1 MTRVMLAVMVVLGAV
16 VSSAWAQTAPAGP
29 STLRVMVKDAT
40 DLGLPHATVVLTD
53 AQGVEYQAAVDPQ
66 GVATFAG
73 LQPGTYQVRCSAEG
87 FREVL
92 MQVDVRRGNNTA
104 SATLAVAI
112 SEELTVSEQG
122 ADSRRDN
129 GFTQTLTADEIDA
142 LSDDPDEM
150 AEQLMQMAGPGAQIF
165 VDGFGGGRLPPKD
178 QIQQIRFNSNSF
190 SAEYHEAGMV
200 RVEVITRPGMGGWRG
215 RGNFGFRDESLN
227 ARNAFSSTKEP
238 TQQQRYNISFQGPL
252 AKGKTG
258 ISMSV
263 DGNNA
268 YDSRTIRAQSPGDVT
283 VNGLAKNTT
292 DGLNVNFRV
301 DHAMGQGAQLR
312 AEYQR
317 RSTDRGNL
325 GVGDF
330 DLPERAYDTD
340 SVSDIFRLRNTRVI
354 GKKVFSELKFEF
366 TSSDSSTLPLS
377 TDPTIRV
384 NDAFTAGGAGQL
396 GTRSSREI
404 ELAQNFDFTIGRK
417 HSLRAGV
424 LLEAGWWDS
433 DQQQNTN
440 GTYVFT
446 SIDAYNLGRP
456 ATFTLRVGDPL
467 VTFSQVKAG
476 WFLQDDFRI
485 GRNLSVSLGLRQE
498 IQTQVNDAFNLAPRG
513 AFTWTA
519 NRKTTVRGGY
529 GIFYDWYDSNLY
541 EQTVRVDGQHQV
553 DVIVEN
559 PGYPSITGEGTRL
572 PASIIRASSLGQPV
586 IQQASIGLERT
597 LTPWAGLRMDY
608 MWTRG
613 SNTLRAVNV
622 NAPTDGVRPD
632 PTAGNIT
639 EIQSSGKRASDRL
652 TVGLN
657 ARYERLRIFSN
668 VMYQLQS
675 SRNYADSATSL
686 PSDSTNPDVDWG
698 PSAQDIRHRLF
709 VMFNAPI
716 WKGVRAGFNMQVA
729 SAAPYTITTGRD
741 NNGDTVFND
750 RPVGIERNSE
760 RGARQINASL
770 RLNKSFGFGGP
781 AGGPGGG
788 MPMPMPPGGGG
799 GGADEPAG
807 PRRRGRRRDEPA
819 GPGRR
824 GRPAADGHGGH
835 QRALPARLLRAD
847 LEPVQLR
854 ELQRVHRQPAVAL
867 LRPSYFRGPRTPR
880 RGWHVARFLRA
891 RAALMI
897 GDCRLSD

>member
-1 MTRVMLAVMVVLGAV
+1 
-16 VSSAWAQTAPAGP
+16 
-29 STLRVMVKDAT
+29 
-40 DLGLPHATVVLTD
+40 
-53 AQGVEYQAAVDPQ
+53 
-66 GVATFAG
+66 
-73 LQPGTYQVRCSAEG
+73 
-87 FREVL
+87 
-92 MQVDVRRGNNTA
+92 
-104 SATLAVAI
+104 
-112 SEELTVSEQG
+112 
-122 ADSRRDN
+122 
-129 GFTQTLTADEIDA
+129 
-142 LSDDPDEM
+142 
-150 AEQLMQMAGPGAQIF
+150 
-165 VDGFGGGRLPPKD
+165 
-178 QIQQIRFNSNSF
+178 
-190 SAEYHEAGMV
+190 
-200 RVEVITRPGMGGWRG
+200 
-215 RGNFGFRDESLN
+215 
-227 ARNAFSSTKEP
+227 
-238 TQQQRYNISFQGPL
+238 
-252 AKGKTG
+252 
-258 ISMSV
+258 
-263 DGNNA
+263 
-268 YDSRTIRAQSPGDVT
+268 
-283 VNGLAKNTT
+283 
-292 DGLNVNFRV
+292 VNFRV

-417 HSLRAGV
+417 HSMRAGV

-467 VTFSQVKAG
+467 VTYSQVKAG

-541 EQTVRVDGQHQV
+541 EQTIRVDGQHQV

-597 LTPWAGLRMDY
+597 LTSWAGLRMDY

-652 TVGLN
+652 TVGIN
-657 ARYERLRIFSN
+657 ARYERPRIFSN

-799 GGADEPAG
+799 GGAMNQRGPGGGGGPQLMVMEATNARYRLDFYAQISNLFNHVNYNAFIGNQLSPFYGQATSAG
-807 PRRRGRRRDEPA
+807 PARRVEVGMSL
-819 GPGRR
+819 G
-824 GRPAADGHGGH
+824 
-835 QRALPARLLRAD
+835 
-847 LEPVQLR
+847 
-854 ELQRVHRQPAVAL
+854 
-867 LRPSYFRGPRTPR
+867 F
-880 RGWHVARFLRA
+880 
-891 RAALMI
+891 
-897 GDCRLSD
+897 

>member
-1 MTRVMLAVMVVLGAV
+1 MTRLLIAVILVLAAV
-16 VSSAWAQTAPAGP
+16 ASSAWAQTAPAGP
-29 STLRVMVKDAT
+29 STLRVTVKDAT

-53 AQGVEYQAAVDPQ
+53 AQGGEYQAPVDPQ
-66 GVATFAG
+66 GVATFTG
-73 LQPGTYQVRCSAEG
+73 LQPGTYQVKASAEG
-87 FREVL
+87 FRAVVLEVN
-92 MQVDVRRGNNTA
+92 VRRGNNAA
-104 SATLAVAI
+104 SATLTVAI

-165 VDGFGGGRLPPKD
+165 VDGFRGGRLPPKD

-190 SAEYHEAGMV
+190 SAEYHQAGMV

-227 ARNAFSSTKEP
+227 ARNAFSDTKEP

-268 YDSRTIRAQSPGDVT
+268 YDSRTIRAQAPSDVT

-292 DGLNVNFRV
+292 DGLNVNVRV

-312 AEYQR
+312 AEYER
-317 RSTDRGNL
+317 RSTDRGDL

-330 DLPERAYDTD
+330 DLPERAYDTA
-340 SVSDIFRLRNTRVI
+340 SVNDTFRLRNTRVL
-354 GKKVFSELKFEF
+354 GKKLFAELKFELTTTDF
-366 TSSDSSTLPLS
+366 STNPLS

-404 ELAQNFDFTIGRK
+404 ELAQNFDFTIGRR
-417 HSLRAGV
+417 HSMRAGV
-424 LLEAGWWDS
+424 LLEAGWWNS

-446 SIDAYNLGRP
+446 TIDAYNLNRP

-467 VTFSQVKAG
+467 VEYSQVKAG
-476 WFLQDDFRI
+476 WFLQDDFRV

-498 IQTQVNDAFNLAPRG
+498 IQTQVNDALNLAPRG

-541 EQTVRVDGQHQV
+541 EQTIRVDGQHQV
-553 DVIVEN
+553 DIIVEN

-572 PASIIRASSLGQPV
+572 PASIIRASSLDQPV

-613 SNTLRAVNV
+613 SNTLRSVNV
-622 NAPTDGVRPD
+622 NAPVDGVRPD
-632 PTAGNIT
+632 QAAGNVT
-639 EIQSSGKRASDRL
+639 EIQSTGRRASDRL
-652 TVGLN
+652 TVGIN
-657 ARYERLRIFSN
+657 ARHERLRLFTN

-675 SRNYADSATSL
+675 TRNHADSATSL
-686 PSDSTNPDVDWG
+686 PFDSTNPDLDWG
-698 PSAQDIRHRLF
+698 PSSQDIRHRLF
-709 VMFNAPI
+709 VMVNTPLWF
-716 WKGVRAGFNMQVA
+716 GVRAGLNVQIA
-729 SAAPYTITTGRD
+729 SAAPYNITTGFD
-741 NNGDTVFND
+741 GNGDTVFND
-750 RPVGIERNSE
+750 RPDGVGRNSG
-760 RGARQINASL
+760 RGASQVNANL
-770 RLNKSFGFGGP
+770 RLSKSFGFGGP
-781 AGGPGGG
+781 GGGPAGPGG
-788 MPMPMPPGGGG
+788 MPLPPPPGGGG
-799 GGADEPAG
+799 GGGAMNQRGPGGGDGPQLVVMEGMNARYRLEFYAQISNLFNYVNYNTFIGNQLSPFYGQATSAG
-807 PRRRGRRRDEPA
+807 PARRM
-819 GPGRR
+819 
-824 GRPAADGHGGH
+824 
-835 QRALPARLLRAD
+835 
-847 LEPVQLR
+847 
-854 ELQRVHRQPAVAL
+854 ELGMSL
-867 LRPSYFRGPRTPR
+867 GF
-880 RGWHVARFLRA
+880 
-891 RAALMI
+891 
-897 GDCRLSD
+897 

>member
-1 MTRVMLAVMVVLGAV
+1 MTRVMLALVVALGAV
-16 VSSAWAQTAPAGP
+16 VSSAWAQTAPAAGP
-29 STLRVMVKDAT
+29 STLRVAVRDAT

-53 AQGVEYQAAVDPQ
+53 AQGVEYQAPVDPL
-66 GVATFAG
+66 GVATFTG
-73 LQPGTYQVRCSAEG
+73 LQPGTYQVKSSAEG

-92 MQVDVRRGNNTA
+92 MQVDVRRGNNA
-104 SATLAVAI
+104 VSATLAVAI
-112 SEELTVSEQG
+112 SEEVTVSEQG

-129 GFTQTLTADEIDA
+129 GFTQALTADEVDA

-150 AEQLMQMAGPGAQIF
+150 ADQLMQMAGPGAQIF
-165 VDGFGGGRLPPKD
+165 VDGFSGGRLPPKD
-178 QIQQIRFNSNSF
+178 QIQQVRFNSNSF

-227 ARNAFSSTKEP
+227 ARNAFSDTKEP
-238 TQQQRYNISFQGPL
+238 TQQQRYTISFQGPL

-263 DGNNA
+263 DGNTA

-292 DGLNVNFRV
+292 DGLNVNLRV
-301 DHAMGQGAQLR
+301 DHAVGQGAQLR

-330 DLPERAYDTD
+330 DLSERAYDTD

-354 GKKVFSELKFEF
+354 GKKVFSELKVEF

-396 GTRSSREI
+396 GTRSSREL

-417 HSLRAGV
+417 HSMRAGV

-467 VTFSQVKAG
+467 VTYSQVKAG
-476 WFLQDDFRI
+476 WFLQDDVRI

-498 IQTQVNDAFNLAPRG
+498 IQTQVNDAFNPAPRG

-519 NRKTTVRGGY
+519 SRRTTVRGGY

-541 EQTVRVDGQHQV
+541 EQTIRVDGQHQV

-586 IQQASIGLERT
+586 IQQASVGLERT

-675 SRNYADSATSL
+675 SRNHADSATNL

-698 PSAQDIRHRLF
+698 PSAQDVRHRLF
-709 VMFNAPI
+709 VMFNAPV

-770 RLNKSFGFGGP
+770 RLNRSFGFGGP

-788 MPMPMPPGGGG
+788 MPMPMPPGGGSGAMNQRGPG
-799 GGADEPAG
+799 GGGGPQMMIMEATNARYRLDFYAQISNLFNYVNYNAFIGNQLSPFYGQATSAG
-807 PRRRGRRRDEPA
+807 PARRVEVGMSL
-819 GPGRR
+819 G
-824 GRPAADGHGGH
+824 
-835 QRALPARLLRAD
+835 
-847 LEPVQLR
+847 
-854 ELQRVHRQPAVAL
+854 
-867 LRPSYFRGPRTPR
+867 F
-880 RGWHVARFLRA
+880 
-891 RAALMI
+891 
-897 GDCRLSD
+897 